1 MTEFPEFRYLTGKV
15 IPLPDPDAE
24 IPPHHLPWCYG
35 CGPENDHSLGV
46 RFHLDGDRIV
56 SELEF
61 APWFQGGPGV
71 VHGGATAA
79 FFDDLMGSVL
89 MAHLKPSV
97 TAKLEINYVR
107 PLPLGITIRGEAWL
121 AEEEGRKLW
130 VEAYGADRTGTMYVE
145 ARALFLP
152 ISPDHWQEAVSRLDE
167 HQIERLARYREGE
180 YYP

>member
-1 MTEFPEFRYLTGKV
+1 MTPDRSFRHLTGKV
-15 IPLPDPDAE
+15 IPLPDPDAD

-35 CGPENDHSLGV
+35 CGPDNDRSLGV
-46 RFHLDGDRIV
+46 RFRLEGDRIV

-97 TAKLEINYVR
+97 TAKLEINYLR

-121 AEEEGRKLW
+121 AEIDGRKLW
-130 VEAYGADRTGTMYVE
+130 VEAIGEDSSGTAYVE

-152 ISPDHWQEAVSRLDE
+152 IGPDHFQRAVTSLDE
-167 HQIERLARYREGE
+167 QQVDSLSRYRSGE